1 MKVLAVLGGAD
12 AGVLELAATLGEVVA
27 LAVAPQPTALHQA
40 SGAAQRVHLWDAALT
55 ETVTPTSD
63 GEMVLAAAIA
73 ATARRLSTQLVVVA
87 ETSRGL
93 LGAAIAEQL
102 ALPHLSHVLGAE
114 LLPDPAQPLRVSRRC
129 LHGVQQL
136 RGPMMAVLEVFA
148 GPGPGGLPSA
158 PPPAELAVET
168 WSLAEVGLTTV
179 ELPRALL
186 RPILPAQHTSFPA
199 KRFRSLEELVEQ
211 LRQDGLG

>member
-27 LAVAPQPTALHQA
+27 LAVAPQPTALHTA
-40 SGAAQRVHLWDAALT
+40 SGAEQRIHLWDPALN

-93 LGAAIAEQL
+93 LASAIAEQL
-102 ALPHLSHVLGAE
+102 ALPHISNVLGAE

-136 RGPMMAVLEVFA
+136 RGPMMAVLEA
-148 GPGPGGLPSA
+148 LAQSPSE
-158 PPPAELAVET
+158 PPRAELAVES

-186 RPILPAQHTSFPA
+186 RPVLPEQRTSFPA
-199 KRFRSLEELVEQ
+199 KRFSSLEELVEQ

>member
-12 AGVLELAATLGEVVA
+12 AGVLELASTLGEVVA
-27 LAVAPQPTALHQA
+27 LTVAPQPTALHQA
-40 SGAAQRVHLWDAALT
+40 SGAAQRVHLWDAALA

-63 GEMVLAAAIA
+63 GEMVMAAAIA
-73 ATARRLSTQLVVVA
+73 AAARRLSTQLVVVP
-87 ETSRGL
+87 ETPRGL
-93 LGAAIAEQL
+93 LAAAIAEQL
-102 ALPHLSHVLGAE
+102 ALPHISHVLGAE

-148 GPGPGGLPSA
+148 QGSSEA
-158 PPPAELAVET
+158 PPTELAIET

-186 RPILPAQHTSFPA
+186 RLILPALHTSFPA
-199 KRFRSLEELVEQ
+199 RRFSSLEELVEQ

>member
-27 LAVAPQPTALHQA
+27 LAVAPQPTALYQA

-73 ATARRLSTQLVVVA
+73 AAARRLSTQLVVVA

-102 ALPHLSHVLGAE
+102 ALPHLSHVLSAE

-148 GPGPGGLPSA
+148 EPGQGPSA
-158 PPPAELAVET
+158 PPPSELAVET

-199 KRFRSLEELVEQ
+199 KRFSSLEELVEQ